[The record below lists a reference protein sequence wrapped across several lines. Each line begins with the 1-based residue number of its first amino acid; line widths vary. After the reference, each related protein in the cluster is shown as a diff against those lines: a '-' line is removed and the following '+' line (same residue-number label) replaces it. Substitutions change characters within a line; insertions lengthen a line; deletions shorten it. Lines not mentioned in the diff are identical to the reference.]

1 MSLITVLK
9 NVVLENGVKFQ
20 REPTIDSGTRALF
33 DFRSTWAGAGQ
44 AVAANTNLKDLT
56 YNNLV
61 AVNAAALTFAGNG
74 FYFNNAV
81 TVTNRINIP
90 QAACPQYAD
99 TDWLLQFWFNPEEYA
114 AASNLNNQLLNI
126 SNNTAWNY
134 NVAMCT
140 IILNLT
146 SDLKVPSDIRFG
158 VRGKLV
164 TLNSAEA
171 IAKFTGASSRAP
183 LLISVH
189 YKYGA
194 TTDLIEVYLDGVL
207 FGSLNTAP
215 WTTAI
220 TAATTRCLNAS
231 SAYPK
236 CVKSKYYR
244 YRLDDL
250 TLTDRT
256 AAELIAL
263 EYAQCKDV
271 FT

>member
-9 NVVLENGVKFQ
+9 NVVIENGIKFQ
-20 REPTIDSGTRALF
+20 REPTIDKGTRALF
-33 DFRSTWAGAGQ
+33 DFRSVWAGAGQ
-44 AVAANTNLKDLT
+44 SIAARKNLKDLT

-61 AVNAAALTFAGNG
+61 AVNDGALTFTGNG

-81 TVTNRINIP
+81 TVVNNITIP
-90 QAACPQYAD
+90 QAACPQYSD

-114 AASNLNNQLLNI
+114 GASNLNNQLINI
-126 SNNTAWNY
+126 GNFGSWNY

-140 IILNLT
+140 IVLNMT

-158 VRGKLV
+158 VRGKLI
-164 TLNSAEA
+164 TLSSSAA
-171 IAKFTGASSRAP
+171 IAKFTGASSRSP
-183 LLISVH
+183 LLISIR

-220 TAATTRCLNAS
+220 SAATIRCLNAS

-236 CVKSKYYR
+236 CIKGKYYR

-250 TLTDRT
+250 TQTDRT
-256 AAELIAL
+256 ASELIAM
-263 EYAQCKDV
+263 EYVQCKDV